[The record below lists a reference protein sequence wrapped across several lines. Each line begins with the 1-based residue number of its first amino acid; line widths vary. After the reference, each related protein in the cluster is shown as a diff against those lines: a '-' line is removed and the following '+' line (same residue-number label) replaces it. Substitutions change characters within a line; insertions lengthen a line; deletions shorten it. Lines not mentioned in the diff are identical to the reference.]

1 MATKKTTKTVAQ
13 EVQVQEAAPVA
24 SVSVVVCAYPG
35 TEELMQGLWDKF
47 HKGGHLVLTVEKS
60 AKTVDI
66 LAACLADNRV
76 ADTFTL
82 LPPNII
88 PCAEVTDSVIG
99 GRFAYVT
106 HNNERLHDSRVPL
119 QADKAALVELFAAA
133 DSLTI
138 SSEAFVQRMN
148 GKHRLMDVSFGFGNF
163 VTPVLRANPCE
174 HVVIEAMVR
183 KFFLATSPEGFEAI
197 RGLLEKRLLDR

>member
-1 MATKKTTKTVAQ
+1 MAKKTTKTAVQ
-13 EVQVQEAAPVA
+13 EAQVQETTPVA
-24 SVSVVVCAYPG
+24 SVSIVVCAYPG
-35 TEELMQGLWDKF
+35 TEELMRGLWDKF
-47 HKGGHLVLTVEKS
+47 HKGGHKVLPVDKT
-60 AKTVDI
+60 AKTIDI

-76 ADTFTL
+76 ADSFTL

-106 HNNERLHDSRVPL
+106 HNNTRLHDSRVPL
-119 QADKAALVELFAAA
+119 QVDKTTLVELFAAS

-138 SSEAFVQRMN
+138 TSEAFVQRMN

-163 VTPVLRANPCE
+163 VTPVLRSNPCE
-174 HVVIEAMVR
+174 HVVIEAMLR

-197 RGLLEKRLLDR
+197 RGLLEKRLLD